1 MRTLPWRPVA
11 GIPAHSPCW
20 VPLKITSTKTA
31 LGARLFVVA
40 LLGMMVLI
48 AVGCGSG
55 DGKQGTGTSLMFWT
69 AEDNPDRVKATQAI
83 VDRFQQQTN
92 ITVKLVAISED
103 QLTSQVASAS
113 AAGTLPDVLAAVSLG
128 FVHSLAADG
137 IIDPDAAAAVINT
150 LGPETFSRRGLSLV
164 KVNGKPVAVP
174 SDSWT
179 QLLVYRKD
187 LFDQAGLAAPTTF
200 EAIRTAAAKLTG
212 GGVAGI
218 VAATKAG
225 DSFTQQTFEYLA
237 VANNCQLVDQAG
249 TITLASKPCVD
260 TFSFYVDLIRTASV
274 QGGQDATSTRAAY
287 LAGKAAMIIWS
298 SFLLDELAGLSSDAR
313 PTCPQCHRDPSF
325 LADHS
330 GIVTAITGPH
340 GTQPSQFGEVTSFA
354 ITKDASK
361 DAAKLVEFMM
371 NDGYLDWLALAP
383 EGKVPVRTGT
393 TDQPSKFT
401 DAWNHL
407 KTGAE
412 HSKPLSELYPPD
424 VLEELATST
433 DTMNRWGFPQGQ
445 GRLVGAQLAELPI
458 PKALAAALNGT
469 LDPAAAA
476 EQAQADLEE
485 IAQTVN

>member
-1 MRTLPWRPVA
+1 MASHEGAAMRARTL
-11 GIPAHSPCW
+11 
-20 VPLKITSTKTA
+20 
-31 LGARLFVVA
+31 VVA
-40 LLGMMVLI
+40 LLGVMVLT

-55 DGKQGTGTSLMFWT
+55 GGRKDSGESLTFWT

-92 ITVKLVAISED
+92 IRVKLVAISED
-103 QLTSQVASAS
+103 QLSSQVAGAS

-128 FVHSLAADG
+128 FVHSSAADG
-137 IIDPDAAAAVINT
+137 ITDPDAAAAVINT

-164 KVNGKPVAVP
+164 EVNGKPVAIP

-200 EAIRTAAAKLTG
+200 DAIRAAAATLTG
-212 GGVAGI
+212 GGMAGI
-218 VAATKAG
+218 AAATKAG

-249 TITLASKPCVD
+249 TITLTSKPCVD
-260 TFSFYVDLIRTASV
+260 TFTFYVDLIRTASV
-274 QGGQDATSTRAAY
+274 QGDQDATTTRAAY
-287 LAGKAAMIIWS
+287 LAGKAAIIIWS
-298 SFLLDELAGLSSDAR
+298 SFLLDELAGLSTDAR

-330 GIVTAITGPH
+330 GIVTAITGPR
-340 GTQPSQFGEVTSFA
+340 GTEPSQFGELTSFV

-383 EGKVPVRTGT
+383 EGKVPARTGT

-412 HSKPLSELYPPD
+412 HSKPLSEVYPPD
-424 VLEELATST
+424 VLKELATST
-433 DTMNRWGFPQGQ
+433 DTMDRWGFPQGQ

-458 PKALAAALNGT
+458 PKALAAALDGT
-469 LDPAAAA
+469 LSAAAAA

-485 IAQTVN
+485 IAQTIN

>member
-1 MRTLPWRPVA
+1 V
-11 GIPAHSPCW
+11 
-20 VPLKITSTKTA
+20 
-31 LGARLFVVA
+31 
-40 LLGMMVLI
+40 
-48 AVGCGSG
+48 
-55 DGKQGTGTSLMFWT
+55 
-69 AEDNPDRVKATQAI
+69 E
-83 VDRFQQQTN
+83 
-92 ITVKLVAISED
+92 
-103 QLTSQVASAS
+103 
-113 AAGTLPDVLAAVSLG
+113 
-128 FVHSLAADG
+128 
-137 IIDPDAAAAVINT
+137 
-150 LGPETFSRRGLSLV
+150 
-164 KVNGKPVAVP
+164 VNGKPVAVP

-187 LFDQAGLAAPTTF
+187 LFDQAGLTPPTTF
-200 EAIRTAAAKLTG
+200 AAIRTAAAKLTG

-237 VANNCQLVDQAG
+237 VANGCQLTNQAG
-249 TITLASKPCVD
+249 AITLTSKPCVD
-260 TFSFYVDLIRTASV
+260 TFQFYVDLIHNGSV
-274 QGGQDATSTRAAY
+274 PGGQDADTTRAAY
-287 LAGKAAMIIWS
+287 LAGKAAMVIWS
-298 SFLLDELAGLSSDAR
+298 SFLLDELAGLSNDAR
-313 PTCPQCHRDPSF
+313 PTCPQCRADPSF

-330 GIVTAITGPH
+330 GIVTAITGPD
-340 GTQPSQFGEVTSFA
+340 GTQPSQFGELTCFA
-354 ITKDASK
+354 IIKDASK
-361 DAAKLVEFMM
+361 DAAKLVEFLMS
-371 NDGYLDWLALAP
+371 DGYLDWLALAP

>member
-1 MRTLPWRPVA
+1 MR
-11 GIPAHSPCW
+11 
-20 VPLKITSTKTA
+20 
-31 LGARLFVVA
+31 ARSLVVA
-40 LLGMMVLI
+40 LLAVIL
-48 AVGCGSG
+48 ATVVGCGGSG
-55 DGKQGTGTSLMFWT
+55 TRASGTTLTFWT

-83 VDRFQQQTN
+83 IDRFQRQTN
-92 ITVKLVAISED
+92 INVNLVPISED
-103 QLTSQVASAS
+103 QLQSQITSAS
-113 AAGTLPDVLAAVSLG
+113 ATGSLPDVLAAASLG

-137 IIDPDAAAAVINT
+137 ITDPAAAAAVIDA
-150 LGPETFSRRGLSLV
+150 LGRQTFSKRGLSLV
-164 KVNGKPVAVP
+164 EANGTPVAVP

-187 LFDQAGLAAPTTF
+187 LFAKAGLAAPTTF
-200 EAIRTAAAKLTG
+200 DAIRTAATKLTRDG
-212 GGVAGI
+212 IAGI
-218 VAATKAG
+218 VAATKPG

-249 TITLASKPCVD
+249 TITLISQPCVD
-260 TFSFYVDLIRTASV
+260 TFTFYVDLIREASV
-274 QGGQDATSTRAAY
+274 RGAQDATSTRAAY

-298 SFLLDELAGLSSDAR
+298 SFLLDELAGLSNDAH
-313 PTCPQCHRDPSF
+313 PTCPQCRNDPSF

-340 GTQPSQFGEVTSFA
+340 GAQPSQFGELTCFA
-354 ITKDASK
+354 ITKDADQ

-393 TDQPSKFT
+393 PDQPNKFT
-401 DAWNHL
+401 DAWTHL
-407 KTGAE
+407 QTGVE
-412 HSKPLSELYPPD
+412 NRKPLSEVYSSE
-424 VLEELATST
+424 VLNELATST

-469 LDPAAAA
+469 LNPAAATK
-476 EQAQADLEE
+476 QAQAKLEK
-485 IAQTVN
+485 IAQSIT